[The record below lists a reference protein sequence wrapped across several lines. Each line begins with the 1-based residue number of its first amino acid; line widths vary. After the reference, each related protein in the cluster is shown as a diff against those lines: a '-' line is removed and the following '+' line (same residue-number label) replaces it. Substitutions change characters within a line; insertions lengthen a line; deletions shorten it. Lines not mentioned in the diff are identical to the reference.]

1 MASLEDIA
9 AELAED
15 TLALMEQTG
24 EDRIHFEVAKV
35 LGASSQTLE
44 EAFLTQVRVRLAGDK
59 ARAFLQE
66 KASGLNVTLN
76 TARVEAPSPPAPQ
89 IKTPQANVPKPAPQS
104 GQVDHAVKVA
114 SIQAITG
121 RPPAKPKG
129 NE

>member
-1 MASLEDIA
+1 VASLEDIA

-76 TARVEAPSPPAPQ
+76 TARVEAPSPHA
-89 IKTPQANVPKPAPQS
+89 PQANVPKPAPQS